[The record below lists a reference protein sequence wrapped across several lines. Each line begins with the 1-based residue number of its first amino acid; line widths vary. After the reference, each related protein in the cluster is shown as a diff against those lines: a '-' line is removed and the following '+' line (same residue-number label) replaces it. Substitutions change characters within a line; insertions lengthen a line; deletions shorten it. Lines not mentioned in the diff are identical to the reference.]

1 MGERGVPDL
10 YPKAEESGFRRGGKL
25 LRPPDLV
32 EEWRGNGMGEESAA
46 TAILFHAIARLFTR
60 VLRSPPDHQEGARD
74 LNQQNPWLRNPE
86 FATTEA
92 GGIASVGMIR
102 WGRNDCHLGP
112 T

>member
-1 MGERGVPDL
+1 MSEVPRL
-10 YPKAEESGFRRGGKL
+10 YTPKPRKADSEGEESCYA
-25 LRPPDLV
+25 RPISV

-46 TAILFHAIARLFTR
+46 TAILFRAIARLFTR

-74 LNQQNPWLRNPE
+74 LNLQNPWLRDPE
-86 FATTEA
+86 FAAAEA